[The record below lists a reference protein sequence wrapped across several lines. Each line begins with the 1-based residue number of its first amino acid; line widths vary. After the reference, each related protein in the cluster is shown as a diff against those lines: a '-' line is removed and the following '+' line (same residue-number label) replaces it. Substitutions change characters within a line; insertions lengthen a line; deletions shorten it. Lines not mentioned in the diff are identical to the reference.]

1 MEKSVLVAGSELV
14 QKEEVGGRG
23 LVPGGSLVT
32 VNLEKAHNP
41 GLDLLPDLK
50 QSLKHLGVSN
60 VTCN

>member
-1 MEKSVLVAGSELV
+1 MEKFILVVGSELE
-14 QKEEVGGRG
+14 QKEEVGERG

-50 QSLKHLGVSN
+50 LSLKHLGVSN
-60 VTCN
+60 VTGN